1 MAEKDYGIF
10 NEVTF
15 IENEDIYTEG
25 VIKSSNI
32 AKRLKKIRKDLPDEK
47 EYDEIKRF
55 IDKNGD
61 EIDKYSAVL
70 EEEPEKVNKAVIRSF
85 AGWILGCLGAMA
97 IPVAGSLAVP
107 VAIFDGI
114 VLVCSFAAMIIQDV
128 RATKDQ
134 AAFNNL
140 LKIQA
145 TLKKIDSNKI
155 PESYREKIRKI
166 IKAIDNVSIE
176 MMEKEKK
183 I

>member
-15 IENEDIYTEG
+15 IESEDIYTEG
-25 VIKSSNI
+25 VIKSGKI
-32 AKRLKKIRKDLPDEK
+32 AKRLKKIRKELPDEK

-70 EEEPEKVNKAVIRSF
+70 EEEPEKVNKAVMKSF
-85 AGWILGCLGAMA
+85 VGWILGCLGIMA
-97 IPVAGSLAVP
+97 IPAVGSLAVP

-114 VLVCSFAAMIIQDV
+114 VLACSLASVIIQDV
-128 RATKDQ
+128 RAKKDQ

-140 LKIQA
+140 LKIQT
-145 TLKKIDSNKI
+145 TLKKIDSDKI
-155 PESYREKIRKI
+155 PESYREKIRKT

-183 I
+183 M

>member
-25 VIKSSNI
+25 VIKSGMI

-47 EYDEIKRF
+47 EYDEIKKF
-55 IDKNGD
+55 IDENGD
-61 EIDKYSAVL
+61 EINEYSAVL
-70 EEEPEKVNKAVIRSF
+70 EEEPEKVNKAVIKAF
-85 AGWILGCLGAMA
+85 VTWIIGCLGAMA
-97 IPVAGSLAVP
+97 LPIAGSLTIPVAIL
-107 VAIFDGI
+107 DGI
-114 VLVCSFAAMIIQDV
+114 VLVCSFIGIIVQDV

-140 LKIQA
+140 LKIQT
-145 TLKKIDSNKI
+145 TLKKIDSKKI
-155 PESYREKIRKI
+155 PESYKERIRKT